1 MPVVTATSV
10 PAAPALAVLL
20 LLVPAEGSDGG
31 VAVLVL
37 GLIDD
42 EVAPVDGEVVDGEVI
57 DGEVLDG
64 LVGGVAEVLG
74 GIAGSA
80 DVRGVC
86 ASAEVAARLTT
97 AAAAKAR
104 RLFISMH
111 APICL
116 PPRPASHN
124 WRGLRRFR

>member
-10 PAAPALAVLL
+10 PAAPALAVLLL

-80 DVRGVC
+80 DVRGVWGR
-86 ASAEVAARLTT
+86 ASRGRQQPRPVLGAY
-97 AAAAKAR
+97 AR
-104 RLFISMH
+104 R
-111 APICL
+111 
-116 PPRPASHN
+116 
-124 WRGLRRFR
+124 